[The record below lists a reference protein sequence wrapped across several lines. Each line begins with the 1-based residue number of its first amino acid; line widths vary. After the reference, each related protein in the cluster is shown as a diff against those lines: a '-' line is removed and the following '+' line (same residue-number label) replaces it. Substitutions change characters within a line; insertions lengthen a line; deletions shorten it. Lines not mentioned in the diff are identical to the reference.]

1 MIPSEPRRTTEKII
15 RKKKDKSNP
24 RSKKRERLTDAK
36 QKKIKKKIPTM
47 KSGVG
52 RCDAC
57 R

>member
-24 RSKKRERLTDAK
+24 RSKKRERITDAK